1 MVPRFESGAE
11 ACPGLLLLTTPAPT
25 PAPSPAPTPRPTP
38 RPTRLPTRPAVASTL
53 ASTHTR
59 TVPGAFPGTDAVA
72 RPGEGRKDVLCGRS
86 RRPGRDGRRRC
97 RTVDSRWFICFVQ
110 KTEVQKQ
117 YAREQDEEAPFDV
130 DSPRQTPRPPLMPPP
145 PPPPANLVDDND
157 LEADFEE
164 WDYADETMGD
174 EAKERP
180 LDTPSPRRNSV
191 TSYVARRKG
200 RLVEW
205 RPDGSAFV
213 KWSEGDRFCA
223 CFW

>member
-1 MVPRFESGAE
+1 M
-11 ACPGLLLLTTPAPT
+11 
-25 PAPSPAPTPRPTP
+25 
-38 RPTRLPTRPAVASTL
+38 
-53 ASTHTR
+53 
-59 TVPGAFPGTDAVA
+59 
-72 RPGEGRKDVLCGRS
+72 
-86 RRPGRDGRRRC
+86 
-97 RTVDSRWFICFVQ
+97 
-110 KTEVQKQ
+110 
-117 YAREQDEEAPFDV
+117 
-130 DSPRQTPRPPLMPPP
+130 
-145 PPPPANLVDDND
+145 DDND

-213 KWSEGDRFCA
+213 KWCEGDRFAHALVRVLKLPLTRAKPRQQKA
-223 CFW
+223 CGRASPCGSGPRSKGSTYLQCNYLMTYGRPSSAPTCGPFLRG

>member
-1 MVPRFESGAE
+1 
-11 ACPGLLLLTTPAPT
+11 
-25 PAPSPAPTPRPTP
+25 
-38 RPTRLPTRPAVASTL
+38 
-53 ASTHTR
+53 
-59 TVPGAFPGTDAVA
+59 
-72 RPGEGRKDVLCGRS
+72 
-86 RRPGRDGRRRC
+86 
-97 RTVDSRWFICFVQ
+97 
-110 KTEVQKQ
+110 
-117 YAREQDEEAPFDV
+117 
-130 DSPRQTPRPPLMPPP
+130 MPPP

-213 KWSEGDRFCA
+213 KWSEGDRFA
-223 CFW
+223 HALVRVLKLPPDQGKAPPTRGVRPGESMWVGSAQQGFDIP